1 MDDRTKRNVIFAVAV
16 LASSLAIALRFAPE
30 PAPIEAAQTVD
41 GEVIAVEAASSN
53 DKQGEAVVKLASGE
67 TVRAVVPTAC
77 LLVPGQMAR
86 LSRVDRGMLSSTYL
100 VRNAWDK
107 K

>member
-1 MDDRTKRNVIFAVAV
+1 MVQPV
-16 LASSLAIALRFAPE
+16 LTVETSSSTD
-30 PAPIEAAQTVD
+30 Q
-41 GEVIAVEAASSN
+41 
-53 DKQGEAVVKLASGE
+53 QGEAVVKLASGE
-67 TVRAVVPTAC
+67 TVRAVVPSAC

-86 LSRVDRGMLSSTYL
+86 LSRVDRGMLGSKYL